1 MYISQGGF
9 AMGKMV
15 SATEFKAKSLKLIDE
30 MERSGEPLTITRRG
44 KASLTL
50 TARKAGVVRPASLIG
65 CMKGSLT
72 ILGDIIGPV
81 DPDWES
87 AWEAN
92 NPPEL
97 YGAGKAPLTR

>member
-1 MYISQGGF
+1 
-9 AMGKMV
+9 MGKMV

-50 TARKAGVVRPASLIG
+50 TARKAGAVRPASLIG

-72 ILGDIIGPV
+72 MLGNIVGPV
-81 DPDWES
+81 DSEWES
-87 AWEAN
+87 AWETN
-92 NPPEL
+92 NPPAL
-97 YGAGKAPLTR
+97 YGGSKAPSAR